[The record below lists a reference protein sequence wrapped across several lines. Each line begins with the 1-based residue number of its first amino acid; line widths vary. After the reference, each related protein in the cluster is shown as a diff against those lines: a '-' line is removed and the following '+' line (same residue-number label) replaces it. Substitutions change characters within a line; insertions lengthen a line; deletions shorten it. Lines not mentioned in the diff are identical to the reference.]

1 MKGRAQATEYA
12 VFLSPL
18 SAEDG
23 GGYLAVVPDL
33 PGCMSDGET
42 GQEAFENVLD
52 AIESWKE
59 EAAELG
65 RPIPEPDSSLG
76 QWRQRAPKTLHT
88 TLKQMARHEGVRLNQ
103 LVVAILAESVGRRF
117 GSDGSDGRR

>member
-1 MKGRAQATEYA
+1 MKGRAQEYA
-12 VFLSPL
+12 VLLRPL
-18 SAEDG
+18 SEGDG

-52 AIESWKE
+52 AIEAWKE
-59 EAAELG
+59 EAEELG
-65 RPIPEPDSSLG
+65 RPIPEPDSSIG

-88 TLKQMARHEGVRLNQ
+88 TLKQMASREGVSLNQ
-103 LVVAILAESVGRRF
+103 LVVAILAESIGRRF
-117 GSDGSDGRR
+117 GSDGSGGRR